1 MRVRT
6 LGGFAVTDGERD
18 VTPTGLPAEALKLVA
33 VHGGRLHWEEVAE
46 ALWPAAPP
54 ERGRTRLRNVLSRL
68 RTETGDVVARRGV
81 LVQLAPD
88 VHVDAIAFDRAAR
101 DVLALA
107 ARDAAAATAS
117 ARAVLD
123 LYTGD
128 LLPEDRYASWTAE
141 PRERLRRR
149 FLAILD
155 LLVQDAH
162 RNADPEAALLLLE
175 RAIEVEPDAEDP
187 YLDAAEL
194 LAALGRRTASLR
206 MVLRA
211 RRLAEEANLPPSKRC
226 RSLEAALR
234 SASPD
239 PDAAPDGAPDDGGT
253 AEA

>member
-1 MRVRT
+1 VRVRT
-6 LGGFAVTDGERD
+6 LGGFAVTDGGRD

-68 RTETGDVVARRGV
+68 RTETGAVVARRGV

-88 VHVDAIAFDRAAR
+88 VQVDAIDFDRAAR
-101 DVLALA
+101 DVLTVA
-107 ARDAAAATAS
+107 ARDPAAAIAS
-117 ARAVLD
+117 ARTVLE
-123 LYTGD
+123 LYGGD

-149 FLAILD
+149 FLAIVD
-155 LLVQDAH
+155 LLVQDAQ
-162 RNADPEAALLLLE
+162 RNGDPEGALLLLE

-194 LAALGRRTASLR
+194 LAALGRRSASLR

-211 RRLAEEANLPPSKRC
+211 RRLAEEAHLPPSERC
-226 RSLEAALR
+226 RALEAALR
-234 SASPD
+234 A
-239 PDAAPDGAPDDGGT
+239 AAPGPQATRDGTSGAG
-253 AEA
+253 A